1 MEHRY
6 SVSCVLALVLA
17 LAPACSRSAP
27 PQANQAASQSA
38 QPATQPAASDAPA
51 CDLISQSEVA
61 AAVGNPVL
69 KGVQDGTS
77 TCKWDTEK
85 KEETS
90 ALLIISR
97 KGSTREPYLCDG
109 LRKQGGNEQVE
120 GLDVATWKFSNAM
133 RFFNSGDFEGC
144 GPKGFVS
151 LSLNGQPGEPELKKA
166 TLAIVRQVVQRM

>member
-17 LAPACSRSAP
+17 LAPACSRSAAP
-27 PQANQAASQSA
+27 KANEAPKESA
-38 QPATQPAASDAPA
+38 QPAASDAPA

-77 TCKWDTEK
+77 TCKWDTDK

-97 KGSTREPYLCDG
+97 KGSMREPYLCDG

-133 RFFNSGDFEGC
+133 KFFNSGDFEGC

>member
-27 PQANQAASQSA
+27 PKANEPLKESA
-38 QPATQPAASDAPA
+38 QPAASDAPA

>member
-1 MEHRY
+1 MECY
-6 SVSCVLALVLA
+6 SVSCVVA
-17 LAPACSRSAP
+17 LAVVIASTPGCSRSAAP
-27 PQANQAASQSA
+27 PANETARQTAAPPSENSA
-38 QPATQPAASDAPA
+38 TA
-51 CDLISQSEVA
+51 CDLISDSDIA

-69 KGVQDGTS
+69 KGAPDGTG

-85 KEETS
+85 KEDTS

-97 KGSTREPYLCDG
+97 KGSLREPYLCDG
-109 LRKQGGNEQVE
+109 LRKTGGTERVE

-133 RFFNSGDFEGC
+133 KFFNSGDFEAC

-151 LSLNGQPGEPELKKA
+151 LSLNGKGDETHLKQA